1 MVNNLWNGLLMTG
14 AIAMC
19 AAFMVSGS
27 HVNAQVGTPEM
38 SVRQGATITLIQRV
52 TPDPNCSC
60 RGNGTFYNSGERT
73 CLRTAT
79 GRRMALCNKVL
90 NVLNWDISDN
100 PCPDT

>member
-1 MVNNLWNGLLMTG
+1 MANNLWNDLRVTG
-14 AIAMC
+14 AIAIGALC
-19 AAFMVSGS
+19 MVSGA
-27 HVNAQVGTPEM
+27 VAQTGTPGT
-38 SVRQGATITLIQRV
+38 SVRQTASITLAQRV

-60 RGNGTFYNSGERT
+60 RGNGTFYNEGERT

-90 NVLNWDISDN
+90 NVLNWDISEN